1 MARTTRD
8 YSTAKQ
14 YLAKVLPWPE
24 NGDPPAWIGVTFKS
38 KAPDDKKFLWST
50 RGVTSVGEAINLIN
64 WLLGLAGTRDIYVC
78 MGSLNK
84 AEVITSKRGFK
95 YTKAERNQDH
105 VVGLKSLYID
115 LDAKGGTDSY
125 DTVEHAVTAL
135 FKFLKAARFP
145 APSVMVRTGGGVH
158 VYWTL
163 ERILTPVE
171 WLPLAEA
178 LKNAAKSH
186 GIMFDAGCTTDS
198 ARILRVPCTFNH
210 KFDPPRDVELVGDVL
225 DFDYSFN
232 RIEHALEPYKVA
244 VRVPANKHIENP
256 SLFKSNLPA
265 LQQDDLSA
273 GIEQIELPKPT
284 LKQLAKACPFVR
296 DACQTG
302 GAAYNEPLWY
312 DTVQLAT
319 WTVEGEISAHIM
331 GDKHPGYDAHSTSE
345 KYEQAIDAQSAKSL
359 GWLQCQTIAR
369 DGSKPCKTCPHL
381 QSGKSPLNFVTF
393 KSTQF
398 NGVAYASSV
407 GGMKAIMAGNID
419 LPQGYNRD
427 AAGYI
432 SQAVTDQNT
441 GTTRHVQICNYI
453 LVDPFINESEKDVT
467 LNFTTST
474 RVGMNKPVQIQA
486 ANISQQEMRRELQ
499 TIGMMMKNSQVK
511 PMGEFLVAWMQR
523 LQQLKEAVLST
534 EPFGWSLIGPK
545 VEGFAYGGTL
555 YTPSGSRLAPLTDH
569 SLAMQYTPTGSLQPW
584 HDAMQMLLAQKRTAL
599 DVVLAASFA
608 APLVRST
615 GQPGLLMSLYS
626 LESGIGKTT
635 AMKVGQAVWGDPVKA
650 MQGLNDTQNAVL
662 GKLGRL
668 RSLPMFWD
676 ELKTEDDAEKLVNLF
691 FTITR
696 GSEKLRMK
704 ATTELRA
711 SGSWETLLVSASNE
725 SMVDYIIGKTRM
737 TTAGI
742 YRLFEFTVPPGSD
755 GRIAVSDASRMVSAM
770 NTNFGVAGQI
780 YSQFLGTNFQ
790 RIDDEVAAEMVTVGD
805 AVKVRPDERFWS
817 ALVAIV
823 TLGARYANE
832 LGLATFDYDKL
843 QEFMA
848 DQFFAMRKLKSEQS
862 VDMTRG
868 NNVANIL
875 VQFLR
880 DHRGAA
886 SPRSAASRSL
896 ATPAG

>member
-1 MARTTRD
+1 
-8 YSTAKQ
+8 
-14 YLAKVLPWPE
+14 
-24 NGDPPAWIGVTFKS
+24 
-38 KAPDDKKFLWST
+38 
-50 RGVTSVGEAINLIN
+50 
-64 WLLGLAGTRDIYVC
+64 
-78 MGSLNK
+78 
-84 AEVITSKRGFK
+84 
-95 YTKAERNQDH
+95 
-105 VVGLKSLYID
+105 
-115 LDAKGGTDSY
+115 
-125 DTVEHAVTAL
+125 
-135 FKFLKAARFP
+135 
-145 APSVMVRTGGGVH
+145 
-158 VYWTL
+158 
-163 ERILTPVE
+163 
-171 WLPLAEA
+171 
-178 LKNAAKSH
+178 
-186 GIMFDAGCTTDS
+186 
-198 ARILRVPCTFNH
+198 
-210 KFDPPRDVELVGDVL
+210 
-225 DFDYSFN
+225 
-232 RIEHALEPYKVA
+232 
-244 VRVPANKHIENP
+244 
-256 SLFKSNLPA
+256 
-265 LQQDDLSA
+265 
-273 GIEQIELPKPT
+273 
-284 LKQLAKACPFVR
+284 
-296 DACQTG
+296 
-302 GAAYNEPLWY
+302 
-312 DTVQLAT
+312 
-319 WTVEGEISAHIM
+319 
-331 GDKHPGYDAHSTSE
+331 
-345 KYEQAIDAQSAKSL
+345 
-359 GWLQCQTIAR
+359 
-369 DGSKPCKTCPHL
+369 
-381 QSGKSPLNFVTF
+381 
-393 KSTQF
+393 
-398 NGVAYASSV
+398 
-407 GGMKAIMAGNID
+407 
-419 LPQGYNRD
+419 
-427 AAGYI
+427 
-432 SQAVTDQNT
+432 
-441 GTTRHVQICNYI
+441 
-453 LVDPFINESEKDVT
+453 
-467 LNFTTST
+467 
-474 RVGMNKPVQIQA
+474 
-486 ANISQQEMRRELQ
+486 
-499 TIGMMMKNSQVK
+499 
-511 PMGEFLVAWMQR
+511 MQR

-880 DHRGAA
+880 DHRARNTLITDTMWMGRGKPKIGSVKILGDTSRLTELKVHAAVNDKRLRISLSGLEEWMRKHSYQRHVFIDALRQSFGAIRRDGTLGA
-886 SPRSAASRSL
+886 GTNMKSGTEVVLDIDLTNAAAKKYLQDFS
-896 ATPAG
+896 